1 MKVNILLENHI
12 PKVKRKELTYLNT
25 SILSLETVRKKK
37 KITVLLFHS
46 HIFPFG
52 KIMYKKR
59 KKVKVLGIKG
69 KRLHTRQSDELMP
82 PKGAT
87 TQWLVLSC

>member
-37 KITVLLFHS
+37 KFYSTAVSFTYFSLWEDHVQ
-46 HIFPFG
+46 
-52 KIMYKKR
+52 KR

-69 KRLHTRQSDELMP
+69 KLLYTRQSDELMP